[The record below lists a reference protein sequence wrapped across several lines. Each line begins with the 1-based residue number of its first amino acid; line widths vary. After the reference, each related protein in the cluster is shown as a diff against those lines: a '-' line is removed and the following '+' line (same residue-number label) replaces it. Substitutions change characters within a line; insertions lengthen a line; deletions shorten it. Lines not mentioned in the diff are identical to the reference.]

1 MPSDQLA
8 LPGNDTLYVLC
19 VYASKQRPTS
29 QLQWVSWQNWSIQD
43 QQGIAVI
50 FLFSNAQLSNRLELV
65 QTVRYGTDSVQA
77 SSRSMDKLVPQV
89 IW

>member
-19 VYASKQRPTS
+19 VYASKQRPTMGKLAKLEYS
-29 QLQWVSWQNWSIQD
+29 RSARNSWDLSVRQCT
-43 QQGIAVI
+43 A
-50 FLFSNAQLSNRLELV
+50 SNRLELV

-77 SSRSMDKLVPQV
+77 SSRSMDKLVPRV
-89 IW
+89 I